1 MKKLA
6 EVEVISSDILT
17 GVTEENYNGVECIK
31 LTFQENKPRYM
42 DCQWKDSKKKYLI
55 AKDLVGEIVQVFAW
69 DPDNE
74 PGKWSSRYWFTDLFA
89 LTTVKKSCKI
99 CGVSDNLLTYSEDF
113 GKSWMHY
120 SCKFTK

>member
-42 DCQWKDSKKKYLI
+42 DFEWKDSK
-55 AKDLVGEIVQVFAW
+55 
-69 DPDNE
+69 
-74 PGKWSSRYWFTDLFA
+74 
-89 LTTVKKSCKI
+89 
-99 CGVSDNLLTYSEDF
+99 
-113 GKSWMHY
+113 
-120 SCKFTK
+120 

>member
-1 MKKLA
+1 MVKKLA

-31 LTFQENKPRYM
+31 LTFQGNKPRYM
-42 DCQWKDSKKKYLI
+42 DFQWKDSKKKYLI

-89 LTTVKKSCKI
+89 LTTVKKSCNNR
-99 CGVSDNLLTYSEDF
+99 C
-113 GKSWMHY
+113 
-120 SCKFTK
+120 